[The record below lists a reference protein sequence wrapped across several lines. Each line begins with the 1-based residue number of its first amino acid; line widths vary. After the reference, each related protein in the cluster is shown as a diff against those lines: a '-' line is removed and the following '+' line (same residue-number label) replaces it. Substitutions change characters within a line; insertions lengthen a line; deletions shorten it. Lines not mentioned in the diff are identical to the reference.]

1 MGNRWRRC
9 ADVFIAL
16 YAFGTAISFFL
27 IVEEQ
32 LHRLASAVMPAGEWE
47 TNKKL
52 MLVTVTVLIVYPLSL
67 LRDLRMLR
75 QGGNLE

>member
-1 MGNRWRRC
+1 
-9 ADVFIAL
+9 
-16 YAFGTAISFFL
+16 
-27 IVEEQ
+27 
-32 LHRLASAVMPAGEWE
+32 MPAGQWE

-75 QGGNLE
+75 QGVNLKQALYGR